1 MFGEKVQGRI
11 WGFEDQLGRKFNI
24 WNRVVEILVKTFSL
38 VWGKVFG
45 NIWVWFWEYFEAI
58 TRDRF

>member
-11 WGFEDQLGRKFNI
+11 GGFEDLLGRKFNI
-24 WNRVVEILVKTFSL
+24 WNRVMEILVKTFSL

-45 NIWVWFWEYFEAI
+45 NIWVWFWEYLEAI